1 MRNTII
7 AALLILISISGVDS
21 AAKEGDKIEIEAE
34 GSYLMETDSSV
45 VLAREVALFTAKRN
59 AVDLAARYLSQKSL
73 IKTYELNRDE
83 IYALVAREIQAEILR
98 EKSETARKNSTYRVQ
113 ISAKIKPSDF
123 VKAEIEDN
131 KQKIKEAKES
141 YQ

>member
-7 AALLILISISGVDS
+7 AALLILISVSGVDS

-34 GSYLMETDSSV
+34 GSYLMEADSSV

-83 IYALVAREIQAEILR
+83 IYALVAREIQAEIVGQTH
-98 EKSETARKNSTYRVQ
+98 KTT
-113 ISAKIKPSDF
+113 
-123 VKAEIEDN
+123 
-131 KQKIKEAKES
+131 KQS
-141 YQ
+141 QL